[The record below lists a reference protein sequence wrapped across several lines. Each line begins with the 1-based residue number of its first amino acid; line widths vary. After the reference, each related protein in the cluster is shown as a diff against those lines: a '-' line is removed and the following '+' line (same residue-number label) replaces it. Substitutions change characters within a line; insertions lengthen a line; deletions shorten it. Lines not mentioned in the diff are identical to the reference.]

1 MIQQSASKV
10 EGSREAAR
18 LLHSEAVL
26 HDGETPRGR

>member
-10 EGSREAAR
+10 QGSREAAK

-26 HDGETPRGR
+26 YDGDTPRGR